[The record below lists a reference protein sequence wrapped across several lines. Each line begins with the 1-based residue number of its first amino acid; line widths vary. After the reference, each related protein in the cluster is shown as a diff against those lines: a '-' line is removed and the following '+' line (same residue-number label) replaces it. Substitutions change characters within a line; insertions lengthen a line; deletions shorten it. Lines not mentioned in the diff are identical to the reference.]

1 MYQWNIVNKLIKK
14 EETKKS
20 LEIIV
25 NNSPIIYLMIINMFD
40 PVLFESEVD
49 LLIFTLVYSYY
60 GIIYTWIMLTSNTLN
75 KRNGDQPPSVH
86 DLSRRLK

>member
-1 MYQWNIVNKLIKK
+1 
-14 EETKKS
+14 
-20 LEIIV
+20 
-25 NNSPIIYLMIINMFD
+25 MFD

-49 LLIFTLVYSYY
+49 LLIFTMVYSYY

-86 DLSRRLK
+86 DLGRRLK

>member
-49 LLIFTLVYSYY
+49 LLIFTMVYSYY

-75 KRNGDQPPSVH
+75 KRNGD
-86 DLSRRLK
+86 